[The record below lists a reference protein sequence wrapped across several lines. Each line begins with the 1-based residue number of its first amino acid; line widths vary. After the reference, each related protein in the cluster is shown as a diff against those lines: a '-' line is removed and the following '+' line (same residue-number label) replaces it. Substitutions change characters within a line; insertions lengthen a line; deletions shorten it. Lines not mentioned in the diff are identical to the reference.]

1 MGSSV
6 KEGVVT
12 ADEVRAFAE
21 RHIDHWVALDAAAIA
36 ADHAL
41 DGVVDSP
48 SAGTHRGREAIRKTL
63 QQWIDSFPDLR
74 FTCEQIIADTDAA
87 AIVFSLRGTQQEPF
101 LGVPAA
107 GQVLE
112 SRMVLIQRFE
122 NGLVAHEQRIYDFT
136 LVLARLGVI
145 KIGPAGPQDQPYSR
159 QDRPGPSL

>member
-1 MGSSV
+1 M
-6 KEGVVT
+6 T
-12 ADEVRAFAE
+12 ADEVRSFAE
-21 RHIDHWVALDAAAIA
+21 HHIAHWVALDAAAIA
-36 ADHAL
+36 ADHTL
-41 DGVVDSP
+41 DGVVESP

-74 FTCEQIIADTDAA
+74 FTWDQIVADTDAA
-87 AIVFSLRGTQQEPF
+87 AIVFSLRGTQQGPF

-112 SRMVLIQRFE
+112 FRMVLIQRFE
-122 NGLVAHEQRIYDFT
+122 SGLVAHEQRIYDFT

-145 KIGPAGPQDQPYSR
+145 KIGPASPQDQPYSR